1 MAINLK
7 EIEQK
12 VKPLGGKSKYDK
24 EFIFDL
30 LTAFGRAP
38 ANITRL
44 RNGQLNIANDKQTDV
59 AQKNV
64 VYFKPTEDSVYAVID
79 ELKTNPTV
87 VRYSTRFVIVTDY
100 KKLLAIDTKTN
111 EPLDIDIR
119 DINKHYAFFLPW
131 AGMEKS
137 QFVNENHADVKASE
151 KMAKLFDELI
161 ACNGFT
167 TPLEWHTLT
176 IFFTRI
182 LFCFFA
188 EDTGI
193 FKENQFA
200 NIIRLS
206 QDDGVDLHEIFN
218 ELFQSLNAEDKTNF
232 PEHFASFPY
241 VNGNLFGSYNQ
252 IPMFNAKSRE
262 IMIECSSGLDWSD
275 INPDIFGSMFQAVVR
290 PGQRSG
296 LGQHYTSVP
305 NIMKTIEPLFLDGL
319 KEEFTKYYESPK
331 KLVQLLKRIS
341 KIKVLDPACG
351 SGNFLIIAYKELRRL
366 ENAIWMRFL
375 DFGILD
381 VRIATAIKLENFYG
395 IEIDD
400 FAYEIA
406 ILSLI
411 IASHQMNI
419 EFNKQFKADL
429 KLIPLKDSAKIIKA
443 NATRIDWNTV
453 CPNKQHIV
461 SDSTVKEQ
469 TSLIPN
475 ENEQPRLL
483 SNEATKQIEWDE
495 IYLIGNP
502 PYQGSKLQNANQKAD
517 YKYVFEDESY
527 SKNLDYIAL
536 WFIKGARYI
545 ANTKAELAFVTTNS
559 VSQGEHVG
567 LMFPKIFNLGLEIG
581 FAYTS
586 FKWENNAKHNAG
598 VTVSVI
604 GLRNKSSKPKYIF
617 TEGVNIE
624 VNNINGYLTDSDS
637 AISIERRS
645 RPISNL
651 PVISFGS
658 MLIDGGNLVL
668 DNHSRKAIIEA
679 GGQEYVK
686 SFIGSAELIRGV
698 DRWCLFIDDINLSK
712 AKTIPLIEDRLE
724 KVKKFRRSSKRGDT
738 AKLADT
744 PNRFG
749 FVSYKPTNSII
760 IPRVSSERRDYI
772 PIGYLGKDTII
783 ADSAFAVYDAA
794 PYVFGLISSHMHMVW
809 VRAVAGQL
817 ETRIRYS
824 SAIVYNNFP
833 VPPLSDNDKANIEE
847 KVFGVMDAREN
858 HPEKTLAEMYDPDK
872 MPDDLRLA
880 HQHLDE
886 IVDDIYS
893 KKPFNSDEERL
904 SYLFDLYEQMT
915 ANERKVK

>member
-12 VKPLGGKSKYDK
+12 IKPLGGRLKYDK

-30 LTAFGRAP
+30 LAAFGRAP

-44 RNGQLNIANDKQTDV
+44 RSGQLNIANDKTKEV
-59 AQKNV
+59 AQKNT
-64 VYFKPTEDSVYAVID
+64 VYFKPTKDNVYAVID
-79 ELKTNPTV
+79 DLKTNPTV
-87 VRYSTRFVIVTDY
+87 VRYSTRFVIVTDF

-111 EPLDIDIR
+111 EPLDINIR
-119 DINKHYAFFLPW
+119 DIDKHYAFFLPW

-137 QFVNENHADVKASE
+137 QFVNENHADVKAAE

-167 TPLEWHTLT
+167 TPLEWHSLT
-176 IFFTRI
+176 VFFTRI

-218 ELFQSLNAEDKTNF
+218 ELFHSLNAEDKTNF

-252 IPMFNAKSRE
+252 IPMFNARSRK
-262 IMIECSSGLDWSD
+262 IMIECSDGLDWSD

-290 PGQRSG
+290 PGQRAG

-305 NIMKTIEPLFLDGL
+305 NIMKTIDPLFLDDL
-319 KEEFTKYYESPK
+319 KEEFTKYYENPK

-341 KIKVLDPACG
+341 NIKVFDPACG

-375 DFGILD
+375 DFGLLD
-381 VRIATAIKLENFYG
+381 VRVATAIKLENFYG

-411 IASHQMNI
+411 IAKHQMNI
-419 EFNKQFKADL
+419 EFNKQFKTDL
-429 KLIPLKDSAKIIKA
+429 QLVPIKDSANIIKG

-453 CPNKQHIV
+453 CPNRQHIV
-461 SDSTVKEQ
+461 SDSTIKEQ

-483 SNEATKQIEWDE
+483 TDEVTKQIEWDE

-517 YKYVFEDESY
+517 YKYVFKDEPY

-536 WFIKGARYI
+536 WFIKGAHYI

-559 VSQGEHVG
+559 VAQGEHVG
-567 LMFPKIFNLGLEIG
+567 LMFPKIFKLGLEIG

-598 VTVSVI
+598 VIVAIIS
-604 GLRNKSSKPKYIF
+604 LRRRSDKSKYIY
-617 TEGVNIE
+617 TDGVIIE
-624 VNNINGYLTDSDS
+624 AKNINGYLVNGNDVF
-637 AISIERRS
+637 IGRRS
-645 RPISNL
+645 PSISGL
-651 PVISFGS
+651 PDMKFGN
-658 MLIDGGNLVL
+658 MPLDGGNLTFTQSEYDFVINQNPEAKIL
-668 DNHSRKAIIEA
+668 FRRFQGAEEYINAKYRYCLWVDNHEKEQIVDGISLLSERVEATRRFRLSSKDKGTRRKASDP
-679 GGQEYVK
+679 Y
-686 SFIGSAELIRGV
+686 R
-698 DRWCLFIDDINLSK
+698 
-712 AKTIPLIEDRLE
+712 
-724 KVKKFRRSSKRGDT
+724 FREMHTGK
-738 AKLADT
+738 
-744 PNRFG
+744 N
-749 FVSYKPTNSII
+749 NII
-760 IPRVSSERRDYI
+760 IPRVSSERRVYL
-772 PIGYLGKDTII
+772 PIGYVDGVIS
-783 ADSAFAVYDAA
+783 DSALAIYNA
-794 PYVFGLISSHMHMVW
+794 PLFVLGIISSIMHMVW
-809 VRAVAGQL
+809 FRHVAGYL
-817 ETRIRYS
+817 GTSFRYS
-824 SAIVYNNFP
+824 KDIVYNNFP
-833 VPPLSDNDKANIEE
+833 IHPLTEKDKITIEE
-847 KVFGVMDAREN
+847 KVYKVLDVREN
-858 HPEKTLAEMYDPDK
+858 HSEKTLADLYDPDK

-880 HQHLDE
+880 HQQLDE
-886 IVDDIYS
+886 VVDCIYR
-893 KKPFNSDEERL
+893 KKPFNSNEERL
-904 SYLFDLYEQMT
+904 AHLFDLYEQMT
-915 ANERKVK
+915 ANERRVK